1 MGMTRLERV
10 AAVLVGVV
18 MLAGL
23 AGCGDDDGGDVAA
36 GGGSDTST
44 TASTTDGEGTGGV
57 RPAPQE
63 GPPSL
68 VGPITQVSAREQTQ
82 ECDESDPD
90 ASPDDVVSSDD
101 EPSGCGKSGVL
112 GTFLVEDGVDP
123 DGRALAASVKV
134 PPDIAILR
142 EDGQGGWALA
152 SFDDLAVGQTVQVW
166 FDGPVAESYPVQATA
181 GSIVIEA

>member
-1 MGMTRLERV
+1 MGMTRLKRA

-23 AGCGDDDGGDVAA
+23 AGCGDVDGGDVAA
-36 GGGSDTST
+36 GGGTVT
-44 TASTTDGEGTGGV
+44 TNGGADV
-57 RPAPQE
+57 KPSPQD

-68 VGPITQVSAREQTQ
+68 VGPISHVSAREQTQ
-82 ECDESDPD
+82 ECDESEPD

-101 EPSGCGKSGVL
+101 EPTGCGKSGVL

-142 EDGQGGWALA
+142 EDGQGGWAVA